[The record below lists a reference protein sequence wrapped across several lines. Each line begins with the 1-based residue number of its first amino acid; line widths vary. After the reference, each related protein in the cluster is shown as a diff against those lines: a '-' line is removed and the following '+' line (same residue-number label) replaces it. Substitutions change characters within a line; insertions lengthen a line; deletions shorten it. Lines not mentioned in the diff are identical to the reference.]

1 MKTIKLLLTAL
12 VAVVLL
18 AGEGCA
24 KDHIVTFEKL
34 PANAQNFI
42 KKHFA
47 EKQISLCKKD
57 VDFSET
63 TYEVYFNDGCSVD
76 FNKKGEWKEVNCRV
90 SGVPD
95 AIIPSPILDY
105 VKNNYPGVK
114 IVKIDLDKRGYEIE
128 LTNRLELKF
137 NKQFQLID
145 LDD

>member
-63 TYEVYFNDGCSVD
+63 TYEVYFNDGCSVE
-76 FNKKGEWKEVNCRV
+76 FNKKGEWKEVSCRA

-105 VKNNYPGVK
+105 VKSNYPGVK